1 MIVPIFILD
10 IYCYKNQ
17 ILCPFWILLSVI
29 SILSINPV
37 FAEPVEVEIDWIIE
51 GQSKTIVNTS
61 TEPVEETQNNDVY
74 QFDEQNNEKSIKIA
88 TESEDFEDFI
98 TGSGYTIGDRIIT
111 IDSEEGQILNKM
123 LIEQRQIN
131 KDNFFHMIKYLDR
144 YSDGYVELAEA
155 LLDPVKKQKYLSSG
169 MSYDHY
175 VDSNLE
181 NFLVER
187 GYDLTDLESIPNEA
201 FSPTKYDDIRLKA
214 SQMAN
219 DGKENVDL
227 RELLPNYVAPDSQAM
242 KEDMVRKLT
251 EETSNVYESISSRQL
266 EISIKQS
273 PDLTNTITSN
283 IFDNFQFVNTK
294 FENTKHVVDTIE
306 KPQTTFEL
314 PKNYD
319 YNLIILIPILLGSV
333 IFGYLMYKKSVS
345 KRPLEIIIVTP
356 SVDYVENTIEMI
368 QSSKKLFDENM
379 PKYAFEKF
387 SQAIRYYY
395 SNKLGI
401 NLDMTQNELMRNL
414 KKSDVPNYIQIQK
427 WLQLCGQV
435 EFVKHHSTQKE
446 FVNALETFKKLIS

>member
-1 MIVPIFILD
+1 MH
-10 IYCYKNQ
+10 
-17 ILCPFWILLSVI
+17 PFWILLFVLSF
-29 SILSINPV
+29 LSISPV
-37 FAEPVEVEIDWIIE
+37 FAEPVEVEIDWMIE
-51 GQSKTIVNTS
+51 GQLKTTVNTS
-61 TEPVEETQNNDVY
+61 AEPVEETQNNDVY

-88 TESEDFEDFI
+88 TETEDFEDFI

-144 YSDGYVELAEA
+144 YSDGYVELAQA

-169 MSYDHY
+169 ISRDYY

-187 GYDLTDLESIPNEA
+187 GYDLNDLESIPNEA
-201 FSPTKYDDIRLKA
+201 FSPTKYDQIRLKA

-219 DGKENVDL
+219 EGKENLDL
-227 RELLPNYVAPDSQAM
+227 RELLPGYVAPDSQAM

-251 EETSNVYESISSRQL
+251 QETSNVYESISSRQL
-266 EISIKQS
+266 DISVTQS
-273 PDLTNTITSN
+273 PDLTNSLSSN
-283 IFDNFQFVNTK
+283 LFNDFQFVNTK
-294 FENTKHVVDTIE
+294 FENTRHVIDSIE

-319 YNLIILIPILLGSV
+319 YALMILIPIILGSA
-333 IFGYLMYKKSVS
+333 IFGYLMYKKSQS
-345 KRPLEIIIVTP
+345 TRKLEIITVSP
-356 SVDYVENTIEMI
+356 SVNYVENTLEMI

-387 SQAIRYYY
+387 SQSIRYYY

-401 NLDMTQNELMRNL
+401 NLDMTQSEMMHNL
-414 KKSDVPNYIQIQK
+414 KKSNVENYSQIQK

-435 EFVKHHSTQKE
+435 EFVKHQSTQKE
-446 FVNALETFKKLIS
+446 FIDALETFKKLIS

>member
-1 MIVPIFILD
+1 
-10 IYCYKNQ
+10 
-17 ILCPFWILLSVI
+17 
-29 SILSINPV
+29 LSISPV
-37 FAEPVEVEIDWIIE
+37 FAEPVEVEIDWMIE
-51 GQSKTIVNTS
+51 GQLKTTVNTS
-61 TEPVEETQNNDVY
+61 AEPVEETQNNDVY

-88 TESEDFEDFI
+88 TETEDFEDFI

-144 YSDGYVELAEA
+144 YSDGYVELAQA

-169 MSYDHY
+169 ISRDYY

-187 GYDLTDLESIPNEA
+187 GYDLNDLESIPNEA
-201 FSPTKYDDIRLKA
+201 FSPTKYDQIRLKA

-219 DGKENVDL
+219 EGKENLDL
-227 RELLPNYVAPDSQAM
+227 RELLPGYVAPDSQAM

-251 EETSNVYESISSRQL
+251 QETSNVYESISSRQL
-266 EISIKQS
+266 DISVTQS
-273 PDLTNTITSN
+273 PDLTNSLSSN
-283 IFDNFQFVNTK
+283 LFNDFQFVNTK
-294 FENTKHVVDTIE
+294 FENTRHVIDSIE

-319 YNLIILIPILLGSV
+319 YALMILIPIILGSA
-333 IFGYLMYKKSVS
+333 IFGYLMYKKSQS
-345 KRPLEIIIVTP
+345 TRKLEIITVSP
-356 SVDYVENTIEMI
+356 SVNYVENTLEMI

-387 SQAIRYYY
+387 SQSIRYYY

-401 NLDMTQNELMRNL
+401 NLDMTQSEMMHNL
-414 KKSDVPNYIQIQK
+414 RKSNVENYSQIQK

-435 EFVKHHSTQKE
+435 EFVKHQSTQKE
-446 FVNALETFKKLIS
+446 FIDALETFKKLIS

>member
-1 MIVPIFILD
+1 MR
-10 IYCYKNQ
+10 
-17 ILCPFWILLSVI
+17 PFWILLFVI
-29 SILSINPV
+29 SILSISPV
-37 FAEPVEVEIDWIIE
+37 FAEPVEVEIDWMIE
-51 GQSKTIVNTS
+51 GQPKTTVNTS
-61 TEPVEETQNNDVY
+61 VELVEETQNNDVY

-88 TESEDFEDFI
+88 TETEVFEDFI
-98 TGSGYTIGDRIIT
+98 TGSGYTIGDRVIT
-111 IDSEEGQILNKM
+111 IDSEEGKILNKM

-155 LLDPVKKQKYLSSG
+155 LLDPVKKQRYLSSG

-187 GYDLTDLESIPNEA
+187 GYDLNDLESIPNEA
-201 FSPTKYDDIRLKA
+201 FSPTKYDGIRVKA

-219 DGKENVDL
+219 SGMESVDL

-251 EETSNVYESISSRQL
+251 EETSNVYESISARQL
-266 EISIKQS
+266 DISIKQS
-273 PDLTNTITSN
+273 PDLTNTISSN
-283 IFDNFQFVNTK
+283 LFDDFQFVNTK
-294 FENTKHVVDTIE
+294 FENTKHVIDTIE

-314 PKNYD
+314 PESYD
-319 YNLIILIPILLGSV
+319 YNLMILIPILLASV

-345 KRPLEIIIVTP
+345 KRPQEIIVVTP
-356 SVDYVENTIEMI
+356 SVDYVENTLEMI
-368 QSSKKLFDENM
+368 QSSKDLFDDSM

-395 SNKLGI
+395 SHKLGI
-401 NLDMTQNELMRNL
+401 NLDLTQSEMMNNL
-414 KKSDVPNYIQIQK
+414 KKSDVSNYSQIQK

-435 EFVKHHSTQKE
+435 EFVKHRSTQKE
-446 FVNALETFKKLIS
+446 FIDSLETFRKLVS

>member
-1 MIVPIFILD
+1 M
-10 IYCYKNQ
+10 Y
-17 ILCPFWILLSVI
+17 PFWILLFVI
-29 SILSINPV
+29 SILSISPV
-37 FAEPVEVEIDWIIE
+37 FAEPVEVEIDWMIE
-51 GQSKTIVNTS
+51 GQPKTIVNPS
-61 TEPVEETQNNDVY
+61 PSEPVEETQNNDVN

-88 TESEDFEDFI
+88 TETEDFEDFI
-98 TGSGYTIGDRIIT
+98 TGSGYTISGRIIT
-111 IDSEEGQILNKM
+111 IDSEEGQLLNQLMIK
-123 LIEQRQIN
+123 QKQIN

-155 LLDPVKKQKYLSSG
+155 LLDPVKKQRYLSSG

-187 GYDLTDLESIPNEA
+187 GYDLNDLESIPNNA

-219 DGKENVDL
+219 DGNENVDL

-251 EETSNVYESISSRQL
+251 EETSNVYESISARQL
-266 EISIKQS
+266 DISIKQS
-273 PDLTNTITSN
+273 PDLTNTISSN
-283 IFDNFQFVNTK
+283 LFDDFQFVNTK
-294 FENTKHVVDTIE
+294 FENTKHVIDTIE

-314 PKNYD
+314 PENYD
-319 YNLIILIPILLGSV
+319 YNLMILIPILLGSV

-345 KRPLEIIIVTP
+345 KRPQEIIVVTP
-356 SVDYVENTIEMI
+356 SVDYVENTLEMI

-414 KKSDVPNYIQIQK
+414 KKSDVPNYPQIQK

-435 EFVKHHSTQKE
+435 EFVKYHSTQKE
-446 FVNALETFKKLIS
+446 FLSALETFKKLIS

>member
-1 MIVPIFILD
+1 MLFV
-10 IYCYKNQ
+10 
-17 ILCPFWILLSVI
+17 LSF
-29 SILSINPV
+29 LSISPV
-37 FAEPVEVEIDWIIE
+37 FAEPVEVEIDWMIE
-51 GQSKTIVNTS
+51 GQLKTTVNTS
-61 TEPVEETQNNDVY
+61 AEPVEETQNNDVY

-88 TESEDFEDFI
+88 TETEDFEDFI

-144 YSDGYVELAEA
+144 YSDGYVELAQA

-169 MSYDHY
+169 ISRDYY

-187 GYDLTDLESIPNEA
+187 GYDLNDLESIPNEA
-201 FSPTKYDDIRLKA
+201 FSPTKYDQIRLKA

-219 DGKENVDL
+219 EGKENLDL
-227 RELLPNYVAPDSQAM
+227 RELLPGYVAPDSQAM

-251 EETSNVYESISSRQL
+251 QETSNVYESISSRQL
-266 EISIKQS
+266 DISVTQS
-273 PDLTNTITSN
+273 PDLTNSLSSN
-283 IFDNFQFVNTK
+283 LFNDFQFVNTK
-294 FENTKHVVDTIE
+294 FENTRHVIDSIE

-319 YNLIILIPILLGSV
+319 YALMILIPIILGSA
-333 IFGYLMYKKSVS
+333 IFGYLMYKKSQS
-345 KRPLEIIIVTP
+345 TRKLEIITVSP
-356 SVDYVENTIEMI
+356 SVNYVENTLEMI

-387 SQAIRYYY
+387 SQSIRYYY

-401 NLDMTQNELMRNL
+401 NLDMTQSEMMHNL
-414 KKSDVPNYIQIQK
+414 RKSNVENYSQIQK

-435 EFVKHHSTQKE
+435 EFVKHQSTQKE
-446 FVNALETFKKLIS
+446 FIDALETFKKLIS

>member
-1 MIVPIFILD
+1 M
-10 IYCYKNQ
+10 Y
-17 ILCPFWILLSVI
+17 PFWILLFVI
-29 SILSINPV
+29 SILSISPV

-51 GQSKTIVNTS
+51 GQPKTTVNTS
-61 TEPVEETQNNDVY
+61 AEPVEETQNNDVY
-74 QFDEQNNEKSIKIA
+74 QFDEQNNDKSIKIA
-88 TESEDFEDFI
+88 TETEDFEDFI
-98 TGSGYTIGDRIIT
+98 SGSGYTISGRIIT
-111 IDSEEGQILNKM
+111 IDSEEGQLLNQLMIK
-123 LIEQRQIN
+123 QKQIN
-131 KDNFFHMIKYLDR
+131 KENFFHMIKYLDR

-187 GYDLTDLESIPNEA
+187 GYDLNDLESIPNHA

-242 KEDMVRKLT
+242 KQDMVRKLT
-251 EETSNVYESISSRQL
+251 EETSKVYESISTRQL
-266 EISIKQS
+266 DISIKQS
-273 PDLTNTITSN
+273 PDLTNTISSN
-283 IFDNFQFVNTK
+283 LFDDFQFVNTK
-294 FENTKHVVDTIE
+294 FENTKHVIDTIE
-306 KPQTTFEL
+306 KPQTIFEL
-314 PKNYD
+314 PENYD
-319 YNLIILIPILLGSV
+319 YNLMILIPILLGSV

-345 KRPLEIIIVTP
+345 KRPQKIIVVTP

-414 KKSDVPNYIQIQK
+414 KKSDVPNYPQIQK

-446 FVNALETFKKLIS
+446 FISALETFKKLIS